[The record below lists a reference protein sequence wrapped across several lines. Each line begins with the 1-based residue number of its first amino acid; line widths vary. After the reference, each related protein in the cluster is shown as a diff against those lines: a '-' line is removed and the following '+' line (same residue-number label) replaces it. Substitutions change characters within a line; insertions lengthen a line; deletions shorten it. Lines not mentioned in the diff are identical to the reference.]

1 MTYPKTAGRRKPQ
14 RVREG
19 EREPVWTTRAVL
31 EAIHDAQLR
40 EHGGSAGI
48 RDEGLLDSALNRP
61 RNKHAYGE
69 QELSVLAAGY
79 AFGIAKNHAFVDGNK
94 RTAFVATALFLRMNG
109 FDLDAPEPEVVD
121 VMNRLASGKL
131 SEAAFANWIR
141 GRATRLVKKRS

>member
-1 MTYPKTAGRRKPQ
+1 MKAAMRRKSR

-19 EREPVWTTRAVL
+19 AAEPVWLSRTVL
-31 EAIHDAQLR
+31 DVIHDAQLR

-69 QELSVLAAGY
+69 TDLSVLAAAY
-79 AFGIAKNHAFVDGNK
+79 AFGIAKNHGFVDGNK
-94 RTAFVATALFLRMNG
+94 RTAFVAAAIFLAVNG
-109 FDLDAPEPEVVD
+109 VDLVAPEPEVVD

-131 SEAAFANWIR
+131 TEVAFAAWVT
-141 GRATRLVKKRS
+141 AHLVKSKG